1 MTGKKA
7 YIAGTFDTKEVE
19 LLFVRDLI
27 KAQGLETV
35 TVDLGTSDRDNNS
48 SADISAEDVAKM
60 HVDGSDAV
68 FTGDRGTAVAAMA
81 DAFKNYLTSQNDLG
95 GVIGFGGSGGTALIS
110 PAFQALPIGVPKT
123 IVSTVASGNIAP
135 YVGEADINMVYS
147 ITDISGL
154 NPILEQVL
162 SNAAHGLAGMIKGR
176 YIPVKSEKPVIGMT
190 MFGVTTVCVE
200 AVKSHLEADN
210 QCLVFHATGTGGRTM
225 EKLVNNG
232 MLSGVIDTTTT
243 EVADHLMGGILSA
256 GEERLDA
263 FINNKIPYVGS
274 CGALDMVNFGAP
286 DTIPEKYANRLFY
299 NHNPQIT
306 LMRTTATEN
315 DKMGKWIANKLNQF
329 KAPARFLIPLR
340 GFSALDIEG
349 GAFYDQAVDAAF
361 ISALEQTLSTDNNV
375 TLIKLPC
382 HINDEEFSSALA
394 KNYNELTK

>member
-27 KAQGLETV
+27 SKQGLETV
-35 TVDLGTSDRDNNS
+35 TVDLGTSGKGTNS
-48 SADISAEDVAKM
+48 SADISAQDVAKM
-60 HVDGSDAV
+60 HPDGTGAV

-81 DAFKNYLTSQNDLG
+81 EAFKNYLVAQDDLG

-123 IVSTVASGNIAP
+123 IISTVASGNIAP

-162 SNAAHGLAGMIKGR
+162 SNAAHGLSGMIKNR
-176 YIPVKSEKPVIGMT
+176 YIPAKSEKPVIGMT

-200 AVKSHLEADN
+200 AVKSHLERDN

-232 MLSGVIDTTTT
+232 MLSGAIDTTTT

-263 FINNKIPYVGS
+263 FINAGIPYVGS

-315 DKMGKWIANKLNQF
+315 DKMGKWIAGKLNQF
-329 KAPARFLIPLR
+329 KTPARFLIPMN

-349 GAFYDQAVDAAF
+349 GAFYDQTVDTAF
-361 ISALEQTLSTDNNV
+361 INALEQTLSPECNV
-375 TLIKLPC
+375 NLIKLPY
-382 HINDEEFSSALA
+382 HINDAEFSSALA
-394 KNYNELTK
+394 ENYNELTK